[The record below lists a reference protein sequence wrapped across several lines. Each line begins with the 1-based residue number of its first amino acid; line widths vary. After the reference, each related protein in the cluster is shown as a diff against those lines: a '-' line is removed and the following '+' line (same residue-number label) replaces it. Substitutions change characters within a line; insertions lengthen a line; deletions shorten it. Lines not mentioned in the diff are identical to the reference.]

1 MVGIAV
7 VVSSVGCFVSLRS
20 VFVLFGFDLL
30 VVGIAV
36 WVCLLVFLYIVVCID
51 FGGLLGFAGVAVAG
65 WVLWVCL
72 LCALDVSVLIGGG
85 LIWFGCRSVV
95 ALILWLVDGG

>member
-7 VVSSVGCFVSLRS
+7 VVNSVGCFVSLRS
-20 VFVLFGFDLL
+20 VFVLFGFGLL

-72 LCALDVSVLIGGG
+72 LCFGCFGSDWW
-85 LIWFGCRSVV
+85 WFG
-95 ALILWLVDGG
+95 LVWVLLRLLL